1 MVFRHEQFPGSLG
14 KRWKNPSVFGK
25 EVGTPKIHRRYF
37 LEIFF
42 GGGRLSQ
49 SCRDAGVPV
58 LEPLDLLNG
67 PHCDL
72 RRRATQ
78 RLVLQWIKS
87 GLIRFVH
94 LGTPCTIWS
103 QARHKAKDSARTRAK
118 ECVGVELA
126 LFSAEVIHTCIAH
139 GVQYSIENPRFSK
152 LFGFEPLAKA
162 IASGRHFVV
171 VFDMCMYGEPFR
183 KCTRLVISCKE
194 LQQLS
199 ITCCHRRH
207 EVWLKGKV
215 KVEGADHLPRY
226 VNRTA
231 LAGAYPKPLTEKFAS
246 ILSDGSFGNVE
257 QSDIGQVHW
266 SASLRSVAKQG
277 SKKGALSNRPCPE
290 EP

>member
-1 MVFRHEQFPGSLG
+1 MAHSAHRNQKKSNPADEPSRRFEKQKVSPAKNLGVRIPFPSTETGVGGGLPREASSSS
-14 KRWKNPSVFGK
+14 KPSPSVFGK
-25 EVGTPKIHRRYF
+25 EVGTPKIHCRYF
-37 LEIFF
+37 LGIFS

-49 SCRDAGVPV
+49 SCRVAGAPV

-72 RRRATQ
+72 IRRATQ

-103 QARHKAKDSARTRAK
+103 QARRNVKDSARTRAK

-139 GVQYSIENPRFSK
+139 GVQFSIENPRFSK

-171 VFDMCMYGEPFR
+171 DFDMCMYGEPLR
-183 KCTRLVISCKE
+183 KFTRIVTSCKE

-199 ITCCHRRH
+199 IKCCHRRH

-215 KVEGADHLPRY
+215 KVG
-226 VNRTA
+226 
-231 LAGAYPKPLTEKFAS
+231 G
-246 ILSDGSFGNVE
+246 
-257 QSDIGQVHW
+257 
-266 SASLRSVAKQG
+266 
-277 SKKGALSNRPCPE
+277 
-290 EP
+290 